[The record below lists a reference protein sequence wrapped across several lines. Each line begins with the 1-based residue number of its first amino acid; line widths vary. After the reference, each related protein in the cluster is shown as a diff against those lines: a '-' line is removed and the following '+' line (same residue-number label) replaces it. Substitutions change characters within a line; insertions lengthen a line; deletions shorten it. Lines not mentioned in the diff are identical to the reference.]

1 MGGKCCGC
9 FFCTRI
15 TNISTLLVD
24 EKAASLRSKEPNVEL
39 EVLGTWL
46 GTSVKNLISYM
57 QSRSSSGFCATDQAL
72 HTVLI
77 TVAL

>member
-1 MGGKCCGC
+1 MGGKCCV

-15 TNISTLLVD
+15 TNISTLLD
-24 EKAASLRSKEPNVEL
+24 EKAASLRSKEPDVEL

-46 GTSVKNLISYM
+46 GTSVKNPISYM

-72 HTVLI
+72 YTVLI